1 MEQTEHIVL
10 AVTEKATTA
19 LTQLR
24 FVNFNGGQAGDGEA
38 TLGIAN
44 TNYDLGEQAGI
55 NTHGSLLVEAGAAIA
70 KGAQVQSDA
79 QGRAITLASGAAAG
93 RTRDAATAAGEL
105 IRILR

>member
-10 AVTEKATTA
+10 TVTEKATTA
-19 LTQLR
+19 LTQQC
-24 FVNFNGGQAGDGEA
+24 FVNFNGGQASDGEA

-55 NTHGSLLVEAGAAIA
+55 NAQGSLLVVAGAVIA

-79 QGRAITLASGAAAG
+79 QGRAITLAAGVAAG
-93 RTRDAATAAGEL
+93 RARDAATAAGEL
-105 IRILR
+105 IRIVR